1 MNAYRRYAQTQ
12 VETASPE
19 KTLSMLLEGALTR
32 IRNGIALLEKGR
44 RFEAVAP
51 LTKAG
56 DIVIELERT
65 LRPDVAP
72 ELCQQLAELYRF
84 VALRLTQSA
93 AKGDLK
99 LAREAEKVLS
109 PVVEGFRELLVPK
122 GASPGR

>member
-19 KTLSMLLEGALTR
+19 KTLSMLLEGALVR
-32 IRNGIALLEKGR
+32 IRNGISLLEKGR
-44 RFEAVAP
+44 RYEAVAP

-56 DIVIELERT
+56 DIVVELERT
-65 LRPDVAP
+65 LRPDAAP

-84 VALRLTQSA
+84 IALRLTQAA

-99 LAREAEKVLS
+99 LAREAEKVFV
-109 PVVEGFRELLVPK
+109 PVVEGFREILVPK
-122 GASPGR
+122 GAGAR